1 MGFLK
6 YPGNTKIQKHGQTG
20 YKKKPYLK
28 GMAFSYIAFYR
39 IIQL

>member
-20 YKKKPYLK
+20 YKKSHTFEVWL
-28 GMAFSYIAFYR
+28 FHI
-39 IIQL
+39 